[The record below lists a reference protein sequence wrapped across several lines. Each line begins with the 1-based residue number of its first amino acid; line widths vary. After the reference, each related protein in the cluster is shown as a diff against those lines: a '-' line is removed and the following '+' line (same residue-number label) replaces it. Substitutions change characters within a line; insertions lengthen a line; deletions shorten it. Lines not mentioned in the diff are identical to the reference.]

1 MRLNGG
7 AAVAA
12 VRSVEDCCTRQG
24 MDPPARGESRACRN
38 FLQVS
43 SGRGQ
48 VVAVTGV
55 LAILAPR
62 PRRKED
68 GRAWL
73 YLMVATTLLSVLGP
87 VIGLGVLRDAPDVL
101 APLATAL
108 LALLPVVALGY
119 SFRRPS
125 QT

>member
-1 MRLNGG
+1 
-7 AAVAA
+7 
-12 VRSVEDCCTRQG
+12 
-24 MDPPARGESRACRN
+24 
-38 FLQVS
+38 
-43 SGRGQ
+43 
-48 VVAVTGV
+48 
-55 LAILAPR
+55 
-62 PRRKED
+62 
-68 GRAWL
+68 
-73 YLMVATTLLSVLGP
+73 MVATTLLSVLGP